1 MSPLA
6 FTEPRADGAA
16 PRPRRARHPLR
27 AEAVRGLAPWAG
39 AAVLLTLAAA
49 LAATSEQW
57 QGGWA
62 ETRDRVHT
70 AAVLLG
76 VPLALAAGCRQGGR
90 EHRRRTG
97 ELLATAARGRTAGFL
112 ASALPLA
119 LWVAAG
125 YAAAAVLALC
135 ATWYCATGDRPHL
148 ATPLADAAVLVSASL
163 AGQVVGRAV
172 PWRPAAPLLA
182 AAAYAGLG
190 VLEYGGW
197 GAVRFLSPLGDGS
210 PTDVPVAWQPVATVV
225 WAGGLAAGAVLA
237 YTARRRTAALVPLAA
252 AAVAGTL
259 LVQAG
264 DGLRHTDP
272 LARRQVC
279 DTSTTPQICVNARYE
294 KLLPQVRNALSGLT
308 DRLDG
313 VRNLPIRFEDLPGRP
328 GPDEAELPMITPIGR
343 SVVRGR
349 LTDPGEY
356 AWAAGME
363 LQGRG
368 DCENPAPEV
377 TRMDD
382 AVEHYLAPSPLAR
395 VFDRQ
400 LAARGELEPFARARA
415 RLASMGEQER
425 RAWLS
430 AYFTTR
436 GDCDPKGVPAL

>member
-1 MSPLA
+1 AP
-6 FTEPRADGAA
+6 DAA
-16 PRPRRARHPLR
+16 ARPGRARHPLR
-27 AEAVRGLAPWAG
+27 AEAVRGFAPWAG
-39 AAVLLTLAAA
+39 AAVLLTLATA
-49 LAATSEQW
+49 LAATSQQW

-90 EHRRRTG
+90 ERRRRTE

-125 YAAAAVLALC
+125 YAAAAALALC
-135 ATWYCATGDRPHL
+135 ATWYCATGDRPYL

-163 AGQVVGRAV
+163 AGQVAGRVVA
-172 PWRPAAPLLA
+172 WRLTAPLLA
-182 AAAYAGLG
+182 VAAYVGLG
-190 VLEYGGW
+190 VLGYGDT
-197 GAVRFLSPLGDGS
+197 GAVRHLSPLGDAS

-225 WAGGLAAGAVLA
+225 WTGGLAAGAVLA

-252 AAVAGTL
+252 AAVAGAL
-259 LVQAG
+259 LVHSG
-264 DGLRHTDP
+264 DGLRRASP
-272 LARRQVC
+272 LAHRQVC
-279 DTSTTPQICVNARYE
+279 DTSTTPHICVNARYR
-294 KLLPQVRNALSGLT
+294 KLLPQVTQALSGLT
-308 DRLDG
+308 GRLDG
-313 VRNLPIRFEDLPGRP
+313 VRNLPVRFEDLPGRP
-328 GPDEAELPMITPIGR
+328 GPDEAELPMTTPIGR

-349 LTDPGEY
+349 LTDPGEF
-356 AWAAGME
+356 AWAAGIM
-363 LQGRG
+363 LQGRAE
-368 DCENPAPEV
+368 CEHPDPRL
-377 TRMDD
+377 TRADD

-395 VFDRQ
+395 HFDEQR
-400 LAARGELEPFARARA
+400 AARGELTPFTRARA

-430 AYFTTR
+430 AYFATR